1 MQKIKKKRKIMKKPV
16 TYILALATVLIT
28 ACGGEKHQTET
39 QTDNNN
45 EAAKETIACFYSYNP
60 ANTTLKWEAFK
71 TTNRVAVG
79 GTFNTI
85 NVKTAIDS
93 SSKIEEVIESIKFAI
108 PTNTVNSNNEG
119 RDEKIAKFF
128 FGNMKGG
135 DLIIGQVKEL
145 QGDDKQGKA
154 VFYLTLNDVEKEVTF
169 DYTIDDAT
177 VKMQGSINLEDFMA
191 TDAVNALNEQCYD
204 LHKGEDGVSK
214 LWPDVSLSF
223 ETTFNKYCH

>member
-1 MQKIKKKRKIMKKPV
+1 MKRV
-16 TYILALATVLIT
+16 FTSVFFASALLFT
-28 ACGGEKHQTET
+28 ACGGTNTSSTENKQET
-39 QTDNNN
+39 
-45 EAAKETIACFYSYNP
+45 AKEPIACFYSYNP

-71 TTNRVAVG
+71 TTDRVAVG

-93 SSKIEEVIESIKFAI
+93 SSKIKEVIESIKFVI

-128 FGNMKGG
+128 FGSMKGG
-135 DLIIGQVKEL
+135 DLIIGQVHEL
-145 QGDDKQGKA
+145 QGDDKSGKA
-154 VFYLTLNDVEKEVTF
+154 SFYLTLNDVEKEVIF

-177 VKMQGSINLEDFMA
+177 VKMSGTINMEDFMA
-191 TDAVNALNEQCYD
+191 TDAVNALNEQCHD
-204 LHKGEDGVSK
+204 LHTGKDGVSK
-214 LWPDVSLSF
+214 LWPDVSISF